1 MTKCVTLKELN
12 NRISKYEEINIDSG
26 IVTIDS
32 KRYKINTILYR
43 IWKWLMKKSWFPMA
57 SWLLI
62 EVKNWSTLKFNYC
75 NIWEITDISYISL
88 NVEDW
93 SNIIFNNSK
102 LWDLF

>member
-43 IWKWLMKKSWFPMA
+43 I
-57 SWLLI
+57 
-62 EVKNWSTLKFNYC
+62 
-75 NIWEITDISYISL
+75 
-88 NVEDW
+88 
-93 SNIIFNNSK
+93 
-102 LWDLF
+102 